1 MKIHEYQAADIFK
14 KYGIPTNPGKVAAT
28 SAEAESAAR
37 DFARTVV
44 VKAQVHV
51 GGRGKAGGVKLAK
64 TAAEAKE
71 VAEKILG
78 MNIKGITVKKVL
90 VAGGIEIKKEAYVGI
105 TLDRARQKPVIMVS
119 AAGGVEIEEVAAKTP
134 EKIVK
139 AWVDPL
145 LGLCDYQV
153 RDLAGALFSDPAQ
166 KKETAAILKALWR
179 VYTECDCS
187 LAEINPL
194 VVDGAGKVLALDS
207 KIIFDD
213 NALFRHPDLE
223 ALRDANEEEPSE
235 TAAREANL
243 SYVPLDGEIGCL
255 VNGAGLAMA
264 TLDVVKLYGGNPAN
278 FLDVGGSSD
287 PKKVVNALKIITGS
301 GKVKA
306 ILFNIFGGITR
317 CDDIAQGILTAL
329 SQMKLDLP
337 IVVRLTGTN
346 EEKAREMLKGT
357 KLIPAAT
364 MVEAVERVVE
374 EAKKKS

>member
-14 KYGIPTNPGKVAAT
+14 GYGIPTNPGTVAETADA
-28 SAEAESAAR
+28 AEAAAKA
-37 DFARTVV
+37 FGRTVV

-64 TAAEAKE
+64 SPAEAKE
-71 VAEKILG
+71 VAGKILG

-90 VAGGIEIKKEAYVGI
+90 VAGGVEIKKEAYVGI
-105 TLDRARQKPVIMVS
+105 TLDRARQRPVVMVS

-145 LGLCDYQV
+145 LGLADYQA
-153 RDLAGALFSDPAQ
+153 RDLAAALFSDPAQ
-166 KKETAAILKALWR
+166 QKATAAIVKALYR
-179 VYTECDCS
+179 VYMEKDCS

-207 KIIFDD
+207 KIIFDE
-213 NALFRHPDLE
+213 NALFRHPDLA
-223 ALRDANEEEPSE
+223 ALRDVNEEEPSE

-243 SYVPLDGEIGCL
+243 SYVPLDGDIGCL

-287 PKKVVNALKIITGS
+287 PKKVVNALKIITAS

-329 SQMKLDLP
+329 QQMKLEMP

-364 MVEAVERVVE
+364 MVEAVERVVA
-374 EAKKKS
+374 EAKKR

>member
-1 MKIHEYQAADIFK
+1 MKIHEYQAAEIFK
-14 KYGIPTNPGKVAAT
+14 TYGVPVNSGRVADAPEA
-28 SAEAESAAR
+28 AEAIAR
-37 DFARTVV
+37 EFGRPVV
-44 VKAQVHV
+44 VKAQVHA

-64 TAAEAKE
+64 TPAEARE
-71 VAEKILG
+71 TAARILG
-78 MNIKGITVKKVL
+78 MEIKGIAVKKVL
-90 VAGGIEIKKEAYVGI
+90 VAGGVDIRKEAYVGV
-105 TLDRARQKPVIMVS
+105 TLDRAAQKPVIMVS
-119 AAGGVEIEEVAAKTP
+119 AAGGVDIEEVAARTP

-145 LGLCDYQV
+145 LGLCDYQA
-153 RDLAGALFSDPAQ
+153 RDLAAALFP
-166 KKETAAILKALWR
+166 EPTARRAAAAVLKALYR
-179 VYTECDCS
+179 VFVDKDCS

-194 VVDGAGKVLALDS
+194 VVDGAGNVTALDA
-207 KIIFDD
+207 KIVFDD
-213 NALFRHPDLE
+213 NALYRHPEIE

-243 SYVPLDGEIGCL
+243 SYVPLDGDIGCL

-264 TLDVVKLYGGNPAN
+264 TLDVVKLYGGHPAN

-287 PKKVVNALKIITGS
+287 PRKVVNALKIITAS

-329 SQMKLDLP
+329 SQMRLDLP

-346 EEKAREMLKGT
+346 EEKAREMLRGT
-357 KLIPAAT
+357 ALIPAAT
-364 MVEAVERVVE
+364 MVEAVKRVVE
-374 EAKKKS
+374 EAKRRS

>member
-1 MKIHEYQAADIFK
+1 MKIHEYQAADLFK
-14 KYGIPTNPGKVAAT
+14 GYGIPTNPGTVAT
-28 SAEAESAAR
+28 TPAEAEAA
-37 DFARTVV
+37 AKSMGRTVV

-64 TAAEAKE
+64 TPAEAKE
-71 VAEKILG
+71 VAGKILG
-78 MNIKGITVKKVL
+78 MDIKGITVKKVL
-90 VAGGIEIKKEAYVGI
+90 VAGGIDIRKEAYVGI
-105 TLDRARQKPVIMVS
+105 TLDRARQVPVVMVS

-145 LGLCDYQV
+145 LGLADYQA
-153 RDLAGALFSDPAQ
+153 RDLAAALFTDPAQ
-166 KKETAAILKALWR
+166 QKATAAIIRALYR
-179 VYTECDCS
+179 IYMEKDCS

-194 VVDGAGKVLALDS
+194 VVDGEGKVLALDS

-213 NALFRHPDLE
+213 NALFRHPALE
-223 ALRDANEEEPSE
+223 ALRDPNEEEPSE
-235 TAAREANL
+235 TMARESNL
-243 SYVPLDGEIGCL
+243 SYVPLDGDIGCL

-287 PKKVVNALKIITGS
+287 PKKVVNALKIITGT
-301 GKVKA
+301 GRVKA

-317 CDDIAQGILTAL
+317 CDDIAQGILTAN
-329 SQMKLDLP
+329 SQMKLDMP

-346 EEKAREMLKGT
+346 EEKAREMLVGT

-364 MVEAVERVVE
+364 MVEAVKRVVE
-374 EAKKKS
+374 EAKKR